1 MAHKK
6 MIRKNSIHMATP
18 DTRDFIKPWFKFF
31 SFKDGETKYYISAI
45 NYDGKTK
52 AIDQFKDK
60 EVFIYDRL
68 YPEPQKRFFTVINI
82 ISDLSWHTNKI
93 TLVVP
98 YFPFLRQDHD
108 SVNTDPFKEHEGK
121 TAWVSLRLLAQAGL
135 SYLITLDGHSFKR
148 PGVFTTYE
156 KFRNFPIGKD
166 GKEIPEFGI
175 IPPTLKIVN
184 LTMAPE
190 LKRKVNF
197 LAKKQGYDEVLFI
210 SPDLGASYMT
220 EINLRK
226 TRGGAVINKL
236 LDSNVK
242 NAHQIFNELVEVI
255 FAFNVKIIVKDNFSV
270 VAVQNTDSRL
280 ELLAMVKRIADDED
294 VNIKI
299 VQNDKF
305 TLVKIKD
312 DTTEKR
318 KQFWTSMY
326 EFAKEYQ
333 LQHIPLD
340 IAIVNGADPLYET
353 DMDKELKRLYDLI
366 F

>member
-1 MAHKK
+1 MAPKNKHKNK
-6 MIRKNSIHMATP
+6 DKIIRIQANDPESIKILMSKEKPNPDNHTKKFPLMTIRK
-18 DTRDFIKPWFKFF
+18 
-31 SFKDGETKYYISAI
+31 I
-45 NYDGKTK
+45 NGQIYPS
-52 AIDQFKDK
+52 DK
-60 EVFIYDRL
+60 
-68 YPEPQKRFFTVINI
+68 
-82 ISDLSWHTNKI
+82 
-93 TLVVP
+93 
-98 YFPFLRQDHD
+98 
-108 SVNTDPFKEHEGK
+108 
-121 TAWVSLRLLAQAGL
+121 
-135 SYLITLDGHSFKR
+135 
-148 PGVFTTYE
+148 
-156 KFRNFPIGKD
+156 
-166 GKEIPEFGI
+166 
-175 IPPTLKIVN
+175 
-184 LTMAPE
+184 
-190 LKRKVNF
+190 
-197 LAKKQGYDEVLFI
+197 
-210 SPDLGASYMT
+210 GAF
-220 EINLRK
+220 
-226 TRGGAVINKL
+226 AVINKL

-255 FAFNVKIIVKDNFSV
+255 YAFNVKIIVKDNFSV

>member
-6 MIRKNSIHMATP
+6 MIKKNSIHMATP

-226 TRGGAVINKL
+226 TRGGDAKDGVVEISDMQSDITLDTIKGYDVICFIDDL
-236 LDSNVK
+236 VASGGTILDSVTHLREQGIEFLPFTNEFEHPPR
-242 NAHQIFNELVEVI
+242 NAVDLML
-255 FAFNVKIIVKDNFSV
+255 
-270 VAVQNTDSRL
+270 AVSR
-280 ELLAMVKRIADDED
+280 V
-294 VNIKI
+294 
-299 VQNDKF
+299 
-305 TLVKIKD
+305 
-312 DTTEKR
+312 
-318 KQFWTSMY
+318 
-326 EFAKEYQ
+326 
-333 LQHIPLD
+333 
-340 IAIVNGADPLYET
+340 
-353 DMDKELKRLYDLI
+353 
-366 F
+366 